1 MEWLDMDQFRGELN
15 QDPEFVI
22 AARFWETSLKIEM
35 GDRHCI
41 LQIQDGEVTGVNPRP
56 GFYDPWKIKIGAPE
70 KDWQQFLKTVPR
82 PFYHDLFAASI
93 HHDFVCEGDLESFF
107 AYYPAIRRMFEV
119 MRNRLAI
126 KSGQG
131 ESS

>member
-1 MEWLDMDQFRGELN
+1 MERLEMDQFRCELN
-15 QDPEFVI
+15 KDPEFKI

-35 GDRHCI
+35 GDKHCI
-41 LQIQDGEVTGVNPRP
+41 LHIRDGEITGANPRP
-56 GFYDPWKIKIGAPE
+56 GFYDPWKIKIRAPE
-70 KDWQQFLKTVPR
+70 KDWQRFLETIPR

-93 HHDFVCEGDLESFF
+93 HHDFVFEGDLESFF

-119 MRNRLAI
+119 MRNRTVI
-126 KSGQG
+126 KFGKG